1 MQIGDVTSSTELP
14 PLNLHARAIWLP
26 KVLRASNKTPI
37 TINITGTVP
46 YQPWGGA
53 GAYTA
58 PRETR
63 YSGKF
68 MRRSKS

>member
-1 MQIGDVTSSTELP
+1 MLSCLP
-14 PLNLHARAIWLP
+14 WKPPGSPSGSIAATC
-26 KVLRASNKTPI
+26 LRASNKTPI